1 MVLEARPW
9 LLPVATLAG
18 VLVAAAL
25 ATLYGGLHGAPATVS
40 RAAVGTVVESTPCA
54 NAGARDT
61 VVFVID
67 GWSHRL
73 PLDGCGHPP
82 GIQLDI
88 ELVTTEGGA
97 SYVRL
102 TGAGDAPRNVL
113 AERVGAV
120 LFALAG
126 LSGGLL
132 GVWAPPRRS

>member
-1 MVLEARPW
+1 VVLDARPW

-18 VLVAAAL
+18 VLLAAAL
-25 ATLYGGLHGAPATVS
+25 ATLYGGLQGAPSAVS
-40 RAAVGTVVESTPCA
+40 RAAIGTVVESTPCA

-73 PLDGCGHPP
+73 PLDACGHPH
-82 GIQLDI
+82 GVQLDV
-88 ELVTTEGGA
+88 ELVTTEGGR

-102 TGAGDAPRNVL
+102 AGAGDAPRNVL
-113 AERVGAV
+113 AERIGAV

-126 LSGGLL
+126 LSGALL
-132 GVWAPPRRS
+132 GVVAAPRRS